1 MPLIYPPYNGKASAT
16 VTGVWQ
22 TSLARRMGSLYNP
35 GGGVIYFPQRFLM
48 DVMPKL
54 DRQAYL
60 EQMRAEYERALIE
73 VADAIDAAPKGRVIR
88 DSEERARDAL
98 DRFRQLAYE
107 KAVQLKVDAAEAA
120 FSPSAQPDDGPA
132 TS

>member
-1 MPLIYPPYNGKASAT
+1 
-16 VTGVWQ
+16 
-22 TSLARRMGSLYNP
+22 
-35 GGGVIYFPQRFLM
+35 M